1 MRVVNF
7 AGHPGFL
14 RMTHSASLLSML
26 NAFVRSMK
34 TVLKHMIVLFSA
46 FLLNLCDCKD
56 HVGCAVATVKFTLG
70 LRESLLCN

>member
-46 FLLNLCDCKD
+46 FLLNLCEGY
-56 HVGCAVATVKFTLG
+56 VTVKIMLVVLW
-70 LRESLLCN
+70 LR